1 MKQDTISSQEEII
14 LLSVGSLQPE
24 AYAYAVMKEIKDQ
37 ANQNWSL
44 GTVHTILY
52 RLENKGLLNSEMGG
66 SSSKRG
72 GRSKRLYMLSS
83 KGYDVVEDIMRM
95 RQTMWTKVATNRVS
109 FHS

>member
-1 MKQDTISSQEEII
+1 MKHDPISSQEEIV
-14 LLSVGSLQPE
+14 LLAVGSLQPE
-24 AYAYAVMKEIKDQ
+24 AYAYAAIKEIKDHS
-37 ANQNWSL
+37 NQNWSL

-52 RLENKGLLNSEMGG
+52 RLENKGLLKSEMGG

-72 GRSKRLYMLSS
+72 GRSKRLYMLSAN
-83 KGYDVVEDIMRM
+83 GYDVVEEIMRM